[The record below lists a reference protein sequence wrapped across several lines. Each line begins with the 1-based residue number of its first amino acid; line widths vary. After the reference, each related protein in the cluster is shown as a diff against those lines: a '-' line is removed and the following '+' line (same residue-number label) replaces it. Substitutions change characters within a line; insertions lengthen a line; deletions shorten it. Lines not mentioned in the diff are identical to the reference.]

1 MASYYGWLPQAADQT
16 FGFPVGR
23 EELLGAVAVG
33 DAFEERVGVAEVLVE
48 RDEGAP
54 SVIAT

>member
-1 MASYYGWLPQAADQT
+1 MLGSCRW
-16 FGFPVGR
+16 
-23 EELLGAVAVG
+23 ELLGAVAVG
-33 DAFEERVGVAEVLVE
+33 DAFEESVGVAEVLVE